1 MSNMFCKTVPGS
13 SLRFRTKASQP
24 GYMLALLSPS
34 QTPEEFFSTRS
45 FKSVG
50 EAVKAERNYDL
61 TSEDFD
67 ELKVCHRGKF
77 PPRCDSWVIRKPAR
91 YQDARRKAWDLAA
104 EADADA
110 EAEADTEADLASAG
124 DGSEKAVPPMAHHLP
139 NFSFLTTVL
148 EGEKTSTGP
157 APTTQLELQSK
168 SKLRK
173 VNDITLVQRKVHLFI
188 KEKFAMSVRVVS
200 ILCCK
205 HPLFSS
211 TLLSFFFFFS
221 YLFLDLMRRKIVQVR
236 SPRNLPLLSY

>member
-1 MSNMFCKTVPGS
+1 MASPTLKLVFTSVPSRQGASPISDGGVNGGRFVSTMFCKTVPDS
-13 SLRFRTKASQP
+13 FLRFRTKASQP

-77 PPRCDSWVIRKPAR
+77 LPRCDSWVIRKPAR

-104 EADADA
+104 EADA

-124 DGSEKAVPPMAHHLP
+124 DGSEKAVVPVPPMAHHLP

-173 VNDITLVQRKVHLFI
+173 VTLHWFQRKVHY
-188 KEKFAMSVRVVS
+188 ERTY
-200 ILCCK
+200 CK
-205 HPLFSS
+205 HPVL
-211 TLLSFFFFFS
+211 
-221 YLFLDLMRRKIVQVR
+221 
-236 SPRNLPLLSY
+236 

>member
-1 MSNMFCKTVPGS
+1 MFCKTVPDS

-34 QTPEEFFSTRS
+34 HTPEEFFSTRS

-50 EAVKAERNYDL
+50 EVVTAERVYDL

-104 EADADA
+104 EAEADADA
-110 EAEADTEADLASAG
+110 DADTGADLASAG
-124 DGSEKAVPPMAHHLP
+124 DGSEKAVVPVPPMAHHLP
-139 NFSFLTTVL
+139 NVSFLTTVL
-148 EGEKTSTGP
+148 EGEKKSTGP

-168 SKLRK
+168 LRK
-173 VNDITLVQRKVHLFI
+173 ANDITLV
-188 KEKFAMSVRVVS
+188 KEKFTGLS
-200 ILCCK
+200 K
-205 HPLFSS
+205 KSS
-211 TLLSFFFFFS
+211 L
-221 YLFLDLMRRKIVQVR
+221 
-236 SPRNLPLLSY
+236 